1 MSDTASPA
9 PAPEVSAPSA
19 PAPDVS
25 ASSPAPAPDNSQSIS
40 AALEGF
46 KEAGFNP
53 TAGLGDKGAKPK
65 AEAKP
70 AAPAPEPA
78 PRPVG
83 RPSGRDT
90 KLSLITDPRKREL
103 LAKMANDSFDEF
115 HDLALKLQN
124 GEFVPKSELDSA
136 IKAKEA
142 ELKSARY
149 FDHEKGYTLTPEFQA
164 LDRDVTRANAERDF
178 WQDQLARA
186 NAGQP
191 VQWLNPPDKDG
202 NVTVGAESY
211 DPRANPSLAGQI
223 MSNIVRAETKLGRAS
238 EAIAK
243 LPGTHKVEYEK
254 FNGSLTSLNKDL
266 FGAVTNPA
274 FKAKSEAHM
283 NKFPAALRARP
294 EMALLSNALA
304 AGEMFFAQ
312 LQAANEQLA
321 KLQNSAAAS
330 SSGAPAPI
338 DTGASATEGGEL
350 KAQVSLLHKLAAG
363 GR

>member
-1 MSDTASPA
+1 MSDTAS

-19 PAPDVS
+19 APVVSTPA
-25 ASSPAPAPDNSQSIS
+25 APAPDSGPSIS
-40 AALEGF
+40 SALDSF

-53 TAGLGDKGAKPK
+53 TAGLTDKS
-65 AEAKP
+65 AKP
-70 AAPAPEPA
+70 AEAAKPAKVEAPAPEA

-83 RPSGRDT
+83 RPSARDT

-103 LAKMANDSFDEF
+103 LSKMANDSFDEF

-124 GEFVPKSELDSA
+124 GEFVPKADLASA
-136 IKAKEA
+136 LAAKEA

-149 FDHEKGYTLTPEFQA
+149 FDHEKGYTLTPEYQA
-164 LDRDVTRANAERDF
+164 LDRDVTLASAERDF

-202 NVTVGAESY
+202 NVTVGAETY
-211 DPRANPSLAGQI
+211 DPKANPSIAGQL

-243 LPGTHKVEYEK
+243 LPGTHKAEYTK
-254 FNGSLTSLNKDL
+254 FNGTIVELDKNL

-274 FKAKSEAHM
+274 FKERATGHL
-283 NKFPAALRARP
+283 NHFPAALRSRP
-294 EMALLSNALA
+294 EMGLLANALA

-312 LQAANEQLA
+312 LQTAQAQLA
-321 KLQNSAAAS
+321 KLQTSAAAS

-338 DTGASATEGGEL
+338 DTGAAASDGSDT
-350 KAQVSLLHKLAAG
+350 KAAVSILHKLAAG